1 MIAVTETPD
10 HIKEFHEQLRDLI
23 RTLIENLD
31 GRNIEVV
38 GQSELDALT
47 EPTYLYITQGVM
59 SRLIDGR
66 SIRTYIEGDLVVYE
80 PDETTLQVALEG
92 EDTIDCKVY
101 KETDFMKQILD
112 SVDLM
117 GQWIDILDGDRRLM
131 EMLCGLYLGEEASPE
146 VDFIYFQP
154 GETII
159 QAGDESD
166 SIYELLGGQ
175 AVASVDGTGVG
186 YINKDEIFGESSFLT
201 GTTRTAT
208 VKAKTV
214 CFVQKTTTE
223 DFEAL
228 VRARPQLMVTIAQK
242 LAERLADTNRRAAKL
257 GAKKTIKLRRP
268 TTKR

>member
-1 MIAVTETPD
+1 MIAVTETPT
-10 HIKEFHEQLRDLI
+10 HIREFHEQLRGLLETFI
-23 RTLIENLD
+23 CKLD

-38 GQSELDALT
+38 GQTELAAFN
-47 EPTYLYITQGVM
+47 EPTYLFLTQGVM

-66 SIRTYIEGDLVVYE
+66 AIRTYIPGDLVLYE
-80 PDETTLQVALEG
+80 PDEPTLQVALEG

-101 KETDFMKQILD
+101 KESDFMKQVLD

-131 EMLCGLYLGEEASPE
+131 EMLCGLYLGEEASPD

-154 GETII
+154 GDTII
-159 QAGDESD
+159 QAGDDSD
-166 SIYELLGGQ
+166 AIYELLGGQ

-186 YINKDEIFGESSFLT
+186 YINKDEIFGELSFLT
-201 GTTRTAT
+201 GTARTAT

-214 CFVQKTTTE
+214 CFVQKTTTA
-223 DFEAL
+223 DFEVL
-228 VRARPQLMVTIAQK
+228 VRARPQLMVTIASK
-242 LAERLADTNRRAAKL
+242 LAERLVDTNRRAAKL
-257 GAKKTIKLRRP
+257 GSKRSVKLRRP

>member
-23 RTLIENLD
+23 GTFMEKMD
-31 GRNIEVV
+31 GRSVEVV
-38 GQSELDALT
+38 GQRELEAFQ
-47 EPTYLYITQGVM
+47 EPTYLFITQGVM
-59 SRLIDGR
+59 NRLIDGR
-66 SIRTYIEGDLVVYE
+66 AIRTYIEGDLALYE
-80 PDETTLQVALEG
+80 PDETTLQITLEG
-92 EDTIDCKVY
+92 EETVECKVY
-101 KETDFMKQILD
+101 KETDFMKQVLD

-131 EMLCGLYLGEEASPE
+131 EMLCGLYLGEDPSPDVE
-146 VDFIYFQP
+146 FIYYQP
-154 GETII
+154 GDTII

-166 SIYELLGGQ
+166 AIYELLGGQ

-186 YINKDEIFGESSFLT
+186 YINKDEIFGESGFLT

-208 VKAKTV
+208 VKAKTL

-228 VRARPQLMVTIAQK
+228 VRARPQLMITIAQK

-257 GAKKTIKLRRP
+257 GGKKTVKLRRP